1 MLAIALILLDLT
13 SITAV
18 FNKQTESLG
27 LNNTDNCGLKVNI
40 VVTGVGGL
48 KVRVVLTGGVVVVCL
63 ASATLVILC

>member
-18 FNKQTESLG
+18 FSKQTESLG

-63 ASATLVILC
+63 ASATLVLLC